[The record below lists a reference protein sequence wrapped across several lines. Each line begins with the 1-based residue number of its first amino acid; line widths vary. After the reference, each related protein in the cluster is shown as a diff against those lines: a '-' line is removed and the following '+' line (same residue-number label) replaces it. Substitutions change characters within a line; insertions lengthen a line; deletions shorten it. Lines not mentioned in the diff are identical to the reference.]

1 MSRDLNKVM
10 LIGRLGAD
18 PELRY
23 TPQGTA
29 VAQMRLA
36 VNRRPRRA
44 EGDQREQREET
55 DWFTVVAW
63 DRLANTCSQYLAKGS
78 RIYIE
83 GRLQTRSWDDQ
94 NGQKR
99 YATEVVAN
107 DMIMLDSRRDQD
119 RSGVPGGD
127 DMGGFSGGG
136 QDDIEDMPF

>member
-44 EGDQREQREET
+44 EGDQRDQREET

-127 DMGGFSGGG
+127 DTGGFSGGG